1 MSFLDLDERLV
12 ELCAR
17 AQLVFTPLM
26 DVKTFPENV
35 DATLVEGAVANQDHL
50 HQIRLIRSRTR
61 ILVSLGDCAVTGNVT
76 AMRNPLGKA
85 ELVLQRAYLENVI
98 QPQLPSEPGIVPR
111 LLDRVQPVHQVV
123 PVDVYLPGCPPSADL
138 IYYVLTE
145 LIEGRK
151 PDLSGRL
158 HYG

>member
-1 MSFLDLDERLV
+1 
-12 ELCAR
+12 
-17 AQLVFTPLM
+17 
-26 DVKTFPENV
+26 
-35 DATLVEGAVANQDHL
+35 
-50 HQIRLIRSRTR
+50 
-61 ILVSLGDCAVTGNVT
+61 
-76 AMRNPLGKA
+76 
-85 ELVLQRAYLENVI
+85 
-98 QPQLPSEPGIVPR
+98 
-111 LLDRVQPVHQVV
+111 LDRVQPVHQVV